1 MAFLTPLGA
10 LAAAAALLALIGWA
24 AGRRRVDVVRR
35 SLHLEPPARRSVLRP
50 IAIAVALAAIAVA
63 AAQPAL
69 THASRLRARTGV
81 EALFVFDTSRSMA
94 ASASPSSPTRLERA
108 VAAAERLRATIA
120 DVPAGVATLTDRVL
134 PDLLPVAGTA
144 SFDAVASHA
153 VAIESPPPQASAVR
167 ATAFSSLAEI
177 ASGDY
182 FEPSAKRRLVVL
194 LTDGESNP
202 ADTGSLATA
211 LAPARGYRFLA
222 VRFWHSHEAVYGAD
236 GKAEAAYRPD
246 PLGRV
251 ILGSVAASTGGRALE
266 ERNVGK
272 ASAYLRHAAGT
283 GPVTATRSTTVTR
296 QPLAP
301 YLAAVGLLLLALC
314 YAPGEN
320 PWVLR
325 TQR

>member
-1 MAFLTPLGA
+1 MTFLTPFCLFVA
-10 LAAAAALLALIGWA
+10 LASLLPLLAALASHA
-24 AGRRRVDVVRR
+24 RTEVVRR
-35 SLHLEPPARRSVLRP
+35 RLRLPAPERATELRP
-50 IAIAVALAAIAVA
+50 LLAASAIALAGLA

-69 THASRLRARTGV
+69 TRSSHPQTRTNV
-81 EALFVFDTSRSMA
+81 QAVFVFDTSRSMA
-94 ASASPSSPTRLERA
+94 ASATPTSPTRLDRA
-108 VAAAERLRATIA
+108 VAAAKRLRAAIA

-202 ADTGSLATA
+202 ADTRSLATA

-222 VRFWHSHEAVYGAD
+222 VRFWHSHEAVYDAD

-246 PLGRV
+246 PLGRI

-266 ERNVGK
+266 ESNVGK

-283 GPVTATRSTTVTR
+283 GQVTATRSTTVTR